1 MNFCLSLSHFPSCWK
16 IAQVVPLFKKG
27 DPLACNNYRPISLLP
42 CISKVFEKI
51 LFDHIFDF
59 LKTHSI
65 LTHKQSG
72 FIPGDSTINQL
83 LTICQNIAKHIDNG
97 DEVVAVFLDLTK
109 AFDRVWHA
117 GLLHKL
123 QQIGI
128 QGSIHRLLSSYL
140 EHRTQYV
147 SLEGAES
154 SSLRLHAGVPQGSVL
169 GPLLFLVFI
178 NDVAE
183 GLQSDAFLFADDTSL
198 FLPIPHNSSY
208 IEAATVINR
217 DLAAIDQWA
226 KRWKVSVHPQ
236 KTELMVFTNKS
247 SALPMPQ
254 LMLGDQ
260 ALRRVSSHTHLG
272 VTLTTGLTW
281 GEHIDKVV
289 KKCGR
294 TLGIMKK
301 AKYRWSKDALSRIY
315 TTVVRPTLEYGDII
329 VDSCNQQQ
337 AVALEGIQLE
347 AARVATGAKRGT
359 SHEALLA
366 EVAWEPLKKRRQKHK
381 LFKMHKFLHKALPPH
396 ISSII
401 SNWQPRSNTRLGNS
415 FGFIIPR
422 CTTSKYL
429 NSPLLSTAILWNS
442 LPNHTKTEP
451 ATNIFK
457 KRIAQMFPHPKPLI
471 SPTFATRPAQI
482 AFLQI
487 RMGFSNLKYHLF
499 SKQCIESPLCS
510 CGEVETPDHFF
521 FAMSIILSRTYSSH
535 SPNRYSRTSQ

>member
-329 VDSCNQQQ
+329 IVDSCNQQQ
-337 AVALEGIQLE
+337 AAALEGIQLE
-347 AARVATGAKRGT
+347 AARSSRPTTWQLVPRGARRTKHCWQRLHGSLLRRGGRST
-359 SHEALLA
+359 SCS
-366 EVAWEPLKKRRQKHK
+366 KCTSSFIKHHH
-381 LFKMHKFLHKALPPH
+381 L
-396 ISSII
+396 ISTPS
-401 SNWQPRSNTRLGNS
+401 SPRSNTRLGNS

-442 LPNHTKTEP
+442 LPNHTKIEP
-451 ATNIFK
+451 ASNIFK
-457 KRIAQMFPHPKPLI
+457 NGKKRITVHKCP
-471 SPTFATRPAQI
+471 
-482 AFLQI
+482 
-487 RMGFSNLKYHLF
+487 
-499 SKQCIESPLCS
+499 
-510 CGEVETPDHFF
+510 V
-521 FAMSIILSRTYSSH
+521 
-535 SPNRYSRTSQ
+535 